1 MRRGED
7 EARGRPQVVSD
18 GYSVRFSLIIAT
30 KGRPTSLWDALES
43 SARGL
48 RSDCEVI
55 VVDGDPEGS
64 AETVV
69 RGVGNRYPEMAI
81 RYVASEPGAALQRNV
96 GIDLARCDVVVFI
109 DDDCTVEPGLFE
121 VLTSAYGDPS
131 VVGATG
137 RIYGPSCD
145 RLGSD
150 PHSRLR
156 WLLLGGGRQGSM
168 TSFGFRRPI
177 IDVEQPRNVQFMP
190 GPFMSARRDL
200 AAEVRF
206 DERLA
211 AYSLG
216 EDDDFSYRLSR
227 HGRIRYEPSAVV
239 CHQEL
244 GWRHMDRRQ
253 MDCLQVVNR
262 TYRPAPDLGEAIC
275 RTGAWRDRPVP
286 SGEASGSRASALS
299 MSCSENSLLRHRR
312 TQPTW
317 PTPVRPLVAIG
328 TPPAQSISRDF
339 RVFASVVSVVRTLR
353 VAVSITSPESPTYT
367 NRPSRECWSQ
377 PSWPQSYAH
386 GLSVPLSP
394 LTRMTPSCVGATP
407 WETPETS

>member
-1 MRRGED
+1 MRLGED

-30 KGRPTSLWDALES
+30 KGRPTSLRDALES

-48 RSDCEVI
+48 RSDGEVI

-121 VLTSAYGDPS
+121 ALTRAYGDPS

-262 TYRPAPDLGEAIC
+262 TYLFRKNFSQTLRARVGFATLLAVLCAHRVLNREWSGLRGLVDGIRQVRRSGALSVESRGEL
-275 RTGAWRDRPVP
+275 RRSLWFVP
-286 SGEASGSRASALS
+286 SAHTMMVLAMGIATSAVGH
-299 MSCSENSLLRHRR
+299 E
-312 TQPTW
+312 
-317 PTPVRPLVAIG
+317 
-328 TPPAQSISRDF
+328 
-339 RVFASVVSVVRTLR
+339 
-353 VAVSITSPESPTYT
+353 
-367 NRPSRECWSQ
+367 
-377 PSWPQSYAH
+377 
-386 GLSVPLSP
+386 
-394 LTRMTPSCVGATP
+394 LTDLF
-407 WETPETS
+407 